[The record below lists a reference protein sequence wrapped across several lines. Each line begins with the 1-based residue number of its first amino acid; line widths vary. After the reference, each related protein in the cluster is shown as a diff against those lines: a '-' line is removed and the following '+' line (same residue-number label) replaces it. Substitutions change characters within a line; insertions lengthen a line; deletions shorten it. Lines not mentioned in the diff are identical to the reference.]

1 VAKSGVARSG
11 SCRIIGGVWRGRK
24 ISFDDAKGLR
34 PTTDR
39 IRETV
44 FNWLQFELANSVCLD
59 CFAGSGAMGFEAAS
73 RGAASVVMLDNNRAT
88 VANLKANIGLL
99 VANTVQLEMVDTLR
113 WLQQTKA
120 KQQAFDIVFID
131 PPYQSDLL
139 EKTCEQLEKGEWLR
153 AQTKI
158 YLEHAVNDKINTP
171 PSWTCLKSKQAGQV
185 AYKLFSKESL

>member
-1 VAKSGVARSG
+1 VAKSG

-39 IRETV
+39 VRETA
-44 FNWLQFELANSVCLD
+44 FNWLQFELANSICLD

-73 RGAASVVMLDNNRAT
+73 RGAASVFMLENNSAT
-88 VANLKANIGLL
+88 AANLKETARVLA
-99 VANTVQLEMVDTLR
+99 ANTVHIETTDTLL
-113 WLQQTKA
+113 WLQQA
-120 KQQAFDIVFID
+120 KSQAFDIVFID

-139 EKTCEQLEKGEWLR
+139 EKTCEQLENSQLLQ

-158 YLEHAVNDKINTP
+158 YLEHAVNDKINLP
-171 PSWTCLKSKQAGQV
+171 PSWTCLKSKTAGQV
-185 AYKLFSKESL
+185 AYKLFSKESV

>member
-1 VAKSGVARSG
+1 MAKSG

-73 RGAASVVMLDNNRAT
+73 RGAASIFMLENNKAT
-88 VANLKANIGLL
+88 AYNLKENARALAASA
-99 VANTVQLEMVDTLR
+99 VHVEVTDTLQ
-113 WLQQTKA
+113 WLQQAKT

-139 EKTCEQLEKGEWLR
+139 EKTCEQLEKGQLLQ

-158 YLEHAVNDKINTP
+158 YLEHAVNDKINIP
-171 PSWTCLKSKQAGQV
+171 QSWNCLKSKKAGQV
-185 AYKLFSKESL
+185 AYKLFSKESV